1 LADRPCTHVFIGQ
14 LAVAADHRSL
24 AIHGLGS
31 CVALILFDVNAGVGG
46 LAHVLLPGPRPV
58 GDTTH
63 DLPAKYGTSALD
75 VLMKEM
81 IELGAQPAQMAAA
94 LVGGARLFQSEMDL
108 DQGVG
113 MRNVEAIRSLLAS
126 KALALAADETGGEQ
140 GRTVIFSLPEC
151 VLRIRTLRDGWRE
164 RPLTGR
170 V

>member
-14 LAVAADHRSL
+14 LAVAADLRSL

-31 CVALILFDVNAGVGG
+31 CVALILFDAKAEVGG
-46 LAHVLLPGPRPV
+46 LAHVLLPGPRPA
-58 GDTTH
+58 GDSTR

-75 VLMKEM
+75 ALRQEM
-81 IELGAQPAQMAAA
+81 IELGARPAGMAAA

-113 MRNVEAIRSLLAS
+113 MRNVEAIRSLLARRS
-126 KALALAADETGGEQ
+126 LPLAADETGGEQ
-140 GRTVIFSLPEC
+140 GRTVIFNLPEC

-164 RPLTGR
+164 RSLTEP
-170 V
+170 